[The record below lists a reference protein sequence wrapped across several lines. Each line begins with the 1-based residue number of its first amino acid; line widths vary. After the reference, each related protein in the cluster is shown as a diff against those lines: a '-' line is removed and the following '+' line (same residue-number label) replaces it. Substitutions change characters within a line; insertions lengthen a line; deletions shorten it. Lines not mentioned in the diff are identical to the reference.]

1 MKKLFFSV
9 MALAMG
15 AIALVSCNKDDK
27 NDEKNGGQEK
37 YLPYEQQQK
46 IIEQSVE
53 GLAQTID
60 FKDLAGSVS
69 TIVENVANLTSHR
82 ILWDLGL
89 ENACEKDSVFAA
101 KFFAI
106 KELLQSDD
114 IDFNL
119 EPLYFE
125 ADIMF
130 MPNNEFGGITYP
142 DSAVSYTG
150 VNPDSVTL
158 LPYINVVNHNSDRL
172 KLNLKT
178 MDNHVISVSL
188 KGSNDKDVR
197 MAWVDT
203 KKGETKNINLPN
215 TIDLSMTLDG
225 KNILNAGGS
234 LDTDFNAAV
243 KGYYDRSAENDTTF
257 KVSEVKVYGQNL
269 SVNANV
275 AIDKYAVNA
284 SAVYAARTGLKVDA
298 KALLEGKE
306 ALAVN
311 VNIDA
316 TLDEYINWA
325 EYTTIL
331 SWAINPE
338 NVRSLDATAVL
349 GGDQIKVVAA
359 LKENPFKYQE
369 IISPVALFMGGSTPE
384 SDAIK
389 AMIDKVN
396 EILVGEIY
404 FKGYDKPQ
412 AKLRVIYE
420 EPTEKTKAVNSIF
433 SSLIENIS
441 NSGLRI
447 MVDTYDAEGN
457 EVTISFNEYFG
468 KINLQNA
475 LATLKSNFEEAFGS
489 VIGQLLS
496 VENTMFSK
504 PEGEIL

>member
-1 MKKLFFSV
+1 
-9 MALAMG
+9 MG

-27 NDEKNGGQEK
+27 NDEKSGGQEK

-257 KVSEVKVYGQNL
+257 KVSEFKAFGQNL
-269 SVNANV
+269 TFNANV
-275 AIDKYAVNA
+275 AIDKYAVAA
-284 SAVYAARTGLKVDA
+284 SAVYGARTGLNVDA
-298 KALLEGKE
+298 KAMIDGNE
-306 ALAVN
+306 ALTVN
-311 VNIDA
+311 VNLDA
-316 TLDEYINWA
+316 TLEEYIDWCD
-325 EYTTIL
+325 YTTIL
-331 SWAINPE
+331 SWAMNPD
-338 NVRSLDATAVL
+338 NVRSLNATAKL
-349 GGDQIKVVAA
+349 GGDQITVVAG
-359 LKENPFKYQE
+359 LKENPVKYQE
-369 IISPVALFMGGSTPE
+369 ILSPVMMFLGGSTPE
-384 SDAIK
+384 SDAIN
-389 AMIDKVN
+389 AMIEKVN
-396 EILVGEIY
+396 EIFVGEVY

-412 AKLRVIYE
+412 AKLRLVYE
-420 EPTEKTKAVNSIF
+420 EPTEKTKAVNSVV
-433 SSLIENIS
+433 SSLIGNIS

-447 MVDTYDAEGN
+447 MVDTYDSDGN
-457 EVTISFNEYFG
+457 EVTITFNEYFG

-475 LATLKSNFEEAFGS
+475 LATLKANFAEAFGPL
-489 VIGQLLS
+489 IAQLDN
-496 VENTMFSK
+496 VKE
-504 PEGEIL
+504 PR